1 MTGKKDKILVVEDE
15 VLIAKN
21 IAEILNEL
29 GYHVAACVLSGEDAV
44 IYSEKLKPDLVL
56 MDIKL
61 QGKIGGIEAAETII
75 KNFSIPVIYLT
86 AYSGNRELEKA
97 KKTNPYGYIVKPF
110 DKTNLYTSMEIA
122 LSKHRN
128 EKKIITDTDNA
139 IATILGCSQL
149 LLEEFQNTA
158 NPEILMKIIMIRK
171 SASFIKENIE
181 EI

>member
-1 MTGKKDKILVVEDE
+1 MTAKKDKILVVEDE

-21 IAEILNEL
+21 IAEILKEL
-29 GYHVAACVLSGEDAV
+29 GYVVVDCVLSGEDG
-44 IYSEKLKPDLVL
+44 IKKTKKLKPDLVL

-61 QGKIGGIEAAETII
+61 QGEIGGIDAAETIL
-75 KNFSIPVIYLT
+75 KQLNTPVIYLT
-86 AYSGNRELEKA
+86 AYSGSSDLQKA

-110 DKTNLYTSMEIA
+110 DKTNLYTSIEIA

-149 LLEEFQNTA
+149 LLEEFQSTT
-158 NPEILMKIIMIRK
+158 NPEILMKIIMIKK

-181 EI
+181 ML

>member
-75 KNFSIPVIYLT
+75 KNFGIPVIYLT
-86 AYSGNRELEKA
+86 AYSGNRELE
-97 KKTNPYGYIVKPF
+97 T
-110 DKTNLYTSMEIA
+110 
-122 LSKHRN
+122 
-128 EKKIITDTDNA
+128 
-139 IATILGCSQL
+139 
-149 LLEEFQNTA
+149 
-158 NPEILMKIIMIRK
+158 
-171 SASFIKENIE
+171 ENIMGCYPLPVTRYPLLGNQLSILFE
-181 EI
+181 